1 MVIQQQAFQTM
12 KYGFIQDIFY
22 FKKRINI
29 GIMKLTVYNER
40 TTECGVWLFI
50 VTRKWYELTE

>member
-1 MVIQQQAFQTM
+1 M

-29 GIMKLTVYNER
+29 GIMELTVYNER